1 MKKHWI
7 ILSIVAAIMAGAIS
21 LSFVLS
27 RPQGDTLYAAISVAA
42 DSLTEQGMAAADTTF
57 TLRSKYRITQEEVRE
72 MLEIEPDMGELK
84 LVGGSGRRTTS
95 WKITPGRP
103 LADNTIYT
111 IRVKN
116 PLRGAV
122 VQSFAFQTRSDLS
135 VRSVYPADGAG
146 YVPVDSGIEIGF
158 SMAGVDMSR
167 WMRGS
172 KSGSAWRAWICPGI
186 SRSCRR

>member
-1 MKKHWI
+1 
-7 ILSIVAAIMAGAIS
+7 
-21 LSFVLS
+21 
-27 RPQGDTLYAAISVAA
+27 
-42 DSLTEQGMAAADTTF
+42 
-57 TLRSKYRITQEEVRE
+57 

-135 VRSVYPADGAG
+135 VRSV
-146 YVPVDSGIEIGF
+146 
-158 SMAGVDMSR
+158 
-167 WMRGS
+167 
-172 KSGSAWRAWICPGI
+172 
-186 SRSCRR
+186 